1 MVVDSFMAS
10 VLTSERDTVVV
21 VITSVTDSDT
31 PSEEESVAADAVVVD
46 ELGKGS
52 PTKLQYVYLIKLALK
67 FYVWGIDCS

>member
-31 PSEEESVAADAVVVD
+31 LSEEESVAADAVVVD

-52 PTKLQYVYLIKLALK
+52 PTKLQYVHLN
-67 FYVWGIDCS
+67 

>member
-52 PTKLQYVYLIKLALK
+52 PTKLQYIYI
-67 FYVWGIDCS
+67 

>member
-10 VLTSERDTVVV
+10 VLRSERDTVVV
-21 VITSVTDSDT
+21 VITSVTGSDT

-52 PTKLQYVYLIKLALK
+52 PTKFQYVYLIKLALK
-67 FYVWGIDCS
+67 FYYMSGA